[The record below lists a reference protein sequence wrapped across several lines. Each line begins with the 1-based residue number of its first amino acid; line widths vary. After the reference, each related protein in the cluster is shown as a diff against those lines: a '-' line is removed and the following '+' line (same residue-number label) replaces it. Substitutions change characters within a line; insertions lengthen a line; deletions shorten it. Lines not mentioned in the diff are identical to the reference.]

1 MGSVFLCIVASRRK
15 KYDVAS
21 PLKIIR
27 RGWWWWWLG
36 RGGGGGGGGK
46 GGGSGWEEAGLVIAA
61 PTPFPTQLLRFH
73 LTFVTRFVFLLLL
86 YLHMRRGRKGSL
98 FQSPFDIFGKIGTV
112 FFLYILSND
121 VQKEDSV
128 NNSSSKGVVFTQ
140 NIS

>member
-15 KYDVAS
+15 KYDGAS

-27 RGWWWWWLG
+27 RGGWWWLG
-36 RGGGGGGGGK
+36 RGGGGG
-46 GGGSGWEEAGLVIAA
+46 GWEEAGLVIAA

-98 FQSPFDIFGKIGTV
+98 FQSPFNNFRENRNR
-112 FFLYILSND
+112 FFYILSND
-121 VQKEDSV
+121 VQKEDL
-128 NNSSSKGVVFTQ
+128 NNSSSKGVVFTLD
-140 NIS
+140 IS